1 MTIRLARSR
10 RFRLCIAC
18 HQLIL
23 PGELY
28 ADQRWAPWECEDGS
42 WWSQPAC
49 RWCSEGYWKA
59 DDGDGWSDD
68 WAQAWVDEQPG
79 RWLEGFDC
87 FEPVGPRWG
96 RPVRDEF
103 TEPLETAQKQASA
116 FMAFLRRFAKGARP
130 ATIRRVG
137 PALLACGFQ
146 RGPEGS
152 LDHLLSCGAL
162 PGFEWWRCGGC
173 DGHPCRCTCLGPWKL
188 EWSDGIH
195 TALGDFLRLR
205 TLGEEMQEA
214 LAAC

>member
-59 DDGDGWSDD
+59 NDGDGWSDD

-103 TEPLETAQKQASA
+103 TEPLETAQKQARA
-116 FMAFLRRFAKGARP
+116 FMAFLRRFAKGARA
-130 ATIRRVG
+130 ATVRRVG
-137 PALLACGFQ
+137 SQLLDIGFQ
-146 RGPEGS
+146 RPP
-152 LDHLLSCGAL
+152 LVLCDVCQRPHCGACL
-162 PGFEWWRCGGC
+162 YTCDCGRSVGPTCCLLVDGC
-173 DGHPCRCTCLGPWKL
+173 RGCR
-188 EWSDGIH
+188 
-195 TALGDFLRLR
+195 
-205 TLGEEMQEA
+205 
-214 LAAC
+214 